1 MSEQHKINPFMVLS
15 FLSFTATC
23 LTIVS
28 LISSNNESD
37 NVSRL
42 SWALGEQQS
51 CGDEPCMK
59 LYVGVWE
66 VLVKL
71 SSYTSSLKWN
81 ATTCTAEYCGKCEHA
96 MKSVIGFVA
105 LSFLFTFP
113 SIFSNFQRTTDSGNN
128 KCNKWTSVVT
138 SFSCMCFAIISVVA
152 FTGGCFRYIKDEVSL
167 QVGWNYGPA
176 WILMLIVIVLKF
188 IDVVG
193 NLYLPE
199 ISA

>member
-1 MSEQHKINPFMVLS
+1 MADKAKINPFHVLS
-15 FLSFTATC
+15 FLSFTCTA

-28 LISSNNESD
+28 LISTNNESD

-42 SWALGEQQS
+42 TWALGEQKN

-66 VLVKL
+66 ILVKL

-81 ATTCTAEYCGKCEHA
+81 ATTCNAEYCGKCERA
-96 MKSVIGFVA
+96 MKGCIGFVA
-105 LSFLFTFP
+105 LSFIATWP
-113 SIFSNFQRTTDSGNN
+113 SIFTNFNRASDAGNN
-128 KCNKWTSVVT
+128 KTNKWATVFT
-138 SFSCMCFAIISVVA
+138 SFCCMCFAIISVVV
-152 FTGGCFRYIKDEVSL
+152 FTGGCFRYIKDDVTV
-167 QVGWNYGPA
+167 QVAWNYGPA
-176 WILMLIVIVLKF
+176 WILMLIVIAIKF
-188 IDVVG
+188 IEIVG